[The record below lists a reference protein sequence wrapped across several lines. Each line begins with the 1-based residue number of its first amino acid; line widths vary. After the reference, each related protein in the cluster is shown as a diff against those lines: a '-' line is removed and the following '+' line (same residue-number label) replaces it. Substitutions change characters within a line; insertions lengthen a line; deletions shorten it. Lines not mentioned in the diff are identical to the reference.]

1 LTQLKAAPG
10 RAVLPSRFAERVL
23 PAARKEGDRR
33 SLAVSGTVLIAVR
46 DVVLADS
53 LRFSLELEGYEARL
67 CEPPIEPVKSG
78 AFRACLLLDQ
88 DVFAAMIGAGDTK
101 SLEQLGI
108 PTVLMVNQQSQR
120 LLDQAL
126 AAGVT
131 NIVEKPLLGGVLLDA
146 IRSALDGAPR

>member
-1 LTQLKAAPG
+1 M
-10 RAVLPSRFAERVL
+10 
-23 PAARKEGDRR
+23 
-33 SLAVSGTVLIAVR
+33 SGTVLIAVR

-78 AFRACLLLDQ
+78 AFPACLLLDQ

-101 SLEQLGI
+101 SLEQLGM
-108 PTVLMVNQQSQR
+108 PTVLMGNQQSQR